1 MYIDPFVAGIVV
13 TLLFEIGII
22 IVAAIIN
29 TIRKEK

>member
-1 MYIDPFVAGIVV
+1 MYVDPFVAGIVV